1 MVLRNKRSDLTWT
14 ERHEMRNPL
23 RRSHEMLSGCMLRL
37 MSLWIVYI
45 V

>member
-14 ERHEMRNPL
+14 ERHEMRYLL
-23 RRSHEMLSGCMLRL
+23 RGSHEILSGCVLRPV
-37 MSLWIVYI
+37 SLRIVYI